1 MQSSDPP
8 EPDGT
13 GTPPDPARFRDA
25 VARHGAAR
33 ARVFALLR
41 DRAPEHALA
50 TEMRTLDAID
60 AELTQMLDAPAR
72 SAESAHQA
80 QVFQSRKLEAIGQL
94 TGGIAHD
101 FNNLLT
107 VITAGLQLLSRAT
120 DAERRRN
127 LTRRIEEAA
136 WRGADLTRRLLAFAR
151 RQPLNPKALEL
162 ATHIEG
168 LRELLRHG
176 LRSDI
181 SILTNIQ
188 DGLWPVS
195 VDLAA
200 LELAVLNL
208 AVNARDA
215 MPNGGTMVLGARNVG
230 RDGIGHL
237 DVAPDDYVE
246 LFVTDTGTGMTP
258 DVVAR
263 VFEPFFTTK
272 PQGQGTGLGL
282 AQVYGFARQSGG
294 TARVETQAG
303 QGATVAMLLPR
314 SPPPVAP
321 EGEAPPSGSRTR
333 AAEHLAILVVEDDD
347 GVASIVLE
355 MLDQLGHRGLRVS
368 SVPAAV
374 AVLAGSDCIDL
385 IFSDVLLGT
394 SGSGLD
400 LAREVARRNLNIP
413 LVLTSGYGGG
423 VTGRLAAA
431 RLPFLRKPYTLDA
444 LRTTLGEALEREAA
458 D

>member
-1 MQSSDPP
+1 MQCSDPP

-13 GTPPDPARFRDA
+13 GTPPDAARFRDA

-33 ARVFALLR
+33 GRVLALLR
-41 DRAPEHALA
+41 GRGPETRALA
-50 TEMRTLDAID
+50 TEIRALDAID
-60 AELTQMLDAPAR
+60 AELTEMLDTPAR
-72 SAESAHQA
+72 PADSAHQA

-120 DAERRRN
+120 DAERRLN

-246 LFVTDTGTGMTP
+246 LFVT
-258 DVVAR
+258 
-263 VFEPFFTTK
+263 
-272 PQGQGTGLGL
+272 
-282 AQVYGFARQSGG
+282 
-294 TARVETQAG
+294 
-303 QGATVAMLLPR
+303 
-314 SPPPVAP
+314 
-321 EGEAPPSGSRTR
+321 
-333 AAEHLAILVVEDDD
+333 
-347 GVASIVLE
+347 
-355 MLDQLGHRGLRVS
+355 
-368 SVPAAV
+368 
-374 AVLAGSDCIDL
+374 
-385 IFSDVLLGT
+385 
-394 SGSGLD
+394 
-400 LAREVARRNLNIP
+400 
-413 LVLTSGYGGG
+413 
-423 VTGRLAAA
+423 
-431 RLPFLRKPYTLDA
+431 
-444 LRTTLGEALEREAA
+444 
-458 D
+458 